1 MIKILCHQ
9 FIKWTC
15 LKNYLAFVR
24 SLDRLENTQL
34 EILQRLTGSSDYE
47 KFRNVFPVTV
57 YENWREN
64 IEERRILEKGI
75 TQFIPTSGSTQ
86 KIKWIPYTK
95 NFKSELWKATA
106 PWLYDIYKRY
116 PKIKNGTHFWSLS
129 WLPED
134 MRHEYQTNDL
144 DFFIGLEKVFL
155 EQVMTMPKSAI
166 KAPTLEDSMKEAILS
181 LIDKKVTLISIWSPT
196 FLLELLNFLLLEK
209 EYFLSMVDERSKDIL
224 LRHNKLSPAF
234 TKELFPHLILIS
246 SWATSTSSHYAEV
259 LKKLFEHAQFEA
271 KGLWATEGVV
281 TIPYQGNFPL
291 ATNSHFYE
299 FMLEDTN
306 EILPSWKLGI
316 GMKVSPILTTG
327 SGFCRYQLNDLLIV
341 EGFVGVTPCLKF
353 LGRINEVDLVGE
365 KISALVAQEI
375 LSLISREFTVK
386 AISLMA
392 FIEPH
397 PHYMILV
404 EGKSEHEILEAV
416 SKRVEELLEQNFHYK
431 LARELH
437 QLSACQVLCSE
448 SAMDDYLSYCE
459 KQIAIRGNI
468 KLEPLLLV
476 RGSRNE

>member
-1 MIKILCHQ
+1 MIRILCHQ

-15 LKNYLAFVR
+15 LKNHLAFVS
-24 SLDRLENTQL
+24 SLKHLEKTQL
-34 EILQRLTGSSDYE
+34 EILHRLTGTTDYE
-47 KFRNVFPVTV
+47 KFKSIFPVTV
-57 YENWREN
+57 YEDWRDN
-64 IEERRILEKGI
+64 IEARRISEKGI
-75 TQFIPTSGSTQ
+75 TQFVPTSGSTQ

-106 PWLYDIYKRY
+106 PWLYDIYSRY

-129 WLPED
+129 WLPEE

-144 DFFIGLEKVFL
+144 DFFVGLEKVFL
-155 EQVMTMPKSAI
+155 EQVMTLPKTAAN
-166 KAPTLEDSMKEAILS
+166 APTLEDSMKEAILS
-181 LIDKKVTLISIWSPT
+181 LISKKVTLISIWSPT

-209 EYFLSMVDERSKDIL
+209 EYFLSIVDERAKGIL
-224 LRHNKLSPAF
+224 LRYHKLSPAL
-234 TKELFPHLILIS
+234 TKELFPDLVLIS
-246 SWATSTSSHYAEV
+246 SWATSTSSHYADI
-259 LKKLFEHAQFEA
+259 LKNLFAHAHFEA

-281 TIPYQGNFPL
+281 TIPYEGHFPL
-291 ATNSHFYE
+291 AANSHFYE
-299 FMLEDTN
+299 FVVEETN
-306 EILPSWKLGI
+306 EILPSWKLDI

-327 SGFCRYQLNDLLIV
+327 TGLSRYQLSDLLIV
-341 EGFVGVTPCLKF
+341 DGFVGVTPSFKF
-353 LGRINEVDLVGE
+353 LGRMNEVDLVGE
-365 KISALVAQEI
+365 KISALVAQEM
-375 LSLISREFTVK
+375 LALISREFPVK

-404 EGKSEHEILEAV
+404 EGKSDHQLLKEIGQRA
-416 SKRVEELLEQNFHYK
+416 EELLTQNFHYK

-437 QLSACQVLCSE
+437 QLSTCQVLCSE

-476 RGSRNE
+476 RGSRND